1 MPMLEELKAYVDA
14 AGYPVQVGIGLP
26 PATPAAIVALV
37 ERQAVAE
44 TVRAFSGS
52 RITYPR
58 VEIISRA
65 PSYSLART
73 NLDLVMRRLLTIKQ
87 QVVGATLFLSMDAA
101 TLPAWIGTAAS
112 DDLLE
117 LVGVELEAARVEDE
131 S

>member
-1 MPMLEELKAYVDA
+1 MPMLEELKGYVDA
-14 AGYPVQVGIGLP
+14 AGYPVQVAIGLL
-26 PATPAAIVALV
+26 PATPAALVALV
-37 ERQAVAE
+37 ERPAVAE
-44 TVRAFSGS
+44 TVRAFSGQ

-73 NLDLVMRRLLTIKQ
+73 NLDLVMRRLLTIQQ
-87 QVVGATLFLSMDAA
+87 QVVGDTLYLSMDAA
-101 TLPAWIGTAAS
+101 TLPSWIGTATTEE
-112 DDLLE
+112 LME